1 MDGLVPPHGGKLNPL
16 LLQGEELQDS
26 RSRAETLPQVRM
38 NSKEVS
44 DLIMMAM
51 GAFSPLSG
59 FMTQDDYKGVVQGME
74 MADGVL
80 WPIPITLS
88 VSGEEAKDLKEGQ
101 EIGLVDDESG
111 ELLGQMTIREKFS

>member
-16 LLQGEELQDS
+16 LLQGEELQEG
-26 RSRAETLPQVRM
+26 RTKAEALPQIRM

-51 GAFSPLSG
+51 GAFSPLGG
-59 FMTQDDYKGVVQGME
+59 FMTQDDYRGVVQGME
-74 MADGVL
+74 MSDGVL

-88 VSGEEAKDLKEGQ
+88 VSGDEAK
-101 EIGLVDDESG
+101 
-111 ELLGQMTIREKFS
+111 EL

>member
-1 MDGLVPPHGGKLNPL
+1 MDGLAPPHGGKLNPL
-16 LLQGEELQDS
+16 LLQGESLQES
-26 RSRAETLPQVRM
+26 RSKAETLPQVRM

-51 GAFSPLSG
+51 GAFSPLDG
-59 FMTQDDYKGVVQGME
+59 FMTQENYLGVVRDME

-88 VSGEEAKDLKEGQ
+88 VNQQ
-101 EIGLVDDESG
+101 EWFWG
-111 ELLGQMTIREKFS
+111 